1 MNWFI
6 NASEPGCA
14 CTGNTYKHVRT
25 NLAENRSMWDA
36 RRWPWGGSPWL
47 SAVMGQVT
55 NRGSCPDS
63 SKQICSHGQ
72 SLFFSDP
79 VITWSHRCVA
89 TRGGSDGTKGHL
101 LHLLHYP
108 YHAGCHPYHAG
119 PPGTRRRIHGP
130 ALGPLLPLTHPLS
143 SDGDGTACSVV
154 PNHQRTDF
162 VRGWHLATRAPW
174 GATNHLTRTSTGHLT
189 STHMNSVVNVTTTDG
204 TAHGAIHGGV
214 HLWHNPWRHCGAP
227 MVRKVAQVCHPPPP
241 KKKTALWRSG
251 APVT

>member
-1 MNWFI
+1 ML
-6 NASEPGCA
+6 ASRGAHALEI
-14 CTGNTYKHVRT
+14 RT
-25 NLAENRSMWDA
+25 NMSGQTWQKIGPCGTHEGGPGVGHHGCRQLWVRSLTGEVVPIHLNKYA
-36 RRWPWGGSPWL
+36 ATGK
-47 SAVMGQVT
+47 AF
-55 NRGSCPDS
+55 
-63 SKQICSHGQ
+63 
-72 SLFFSDP
+72 FFSDP

-241 KKKTALWRSG
+241 QKKKRPCG
-251 APVT
+251 AVARQ